1 MYCSIDFIMDY
12 FIVLG
17 WGGCSG
23 FNGGKSIAVDK
34 WNDIIVCWNG
44 FIVVCWIGYDCS
56 KRIADYKWSY
66 LFFKIRLVNF
76 AIF

>member
-23 FNGGKSIAVDK
+23 FNGGKSIADDTII
-34 WNDIIVCWNG
+34 NIIVYWID
-44 FIVVCWIGYDCS
+44 FIVVCWSVVGCWRS
-56 KRIADYKWSY
+56 IAVDNS
-66 LFFKIRLVNF
+66 I
-76 AIF
+76 

>member
-34 WNDIIVCWNG
+34 WNDII
-44 FIVVCWIGYDCS
+44 IGYIMVYCIMVLFYRIYCS
-56 KRIADYKWSY
+56 MYI
-66 LFFKIRLVNF
+66 LVVF
-76 AIF
+76 IF